1 MPNERIERLVKA
13 ARSGDIFPP
22 IVTVEYDEFDLKL
35 ADPLRIAKR
44 LSEYMDAQPA
54 YFSDDNELVGM
65 LRFDGSVE
73 AALFPRTGHKFF
85 SEAAHKFYCKP
96 MENLCIFEWQHSN
109 ADFGKIVNIGLEG
122 IRREIIESRKKYLD
136 DLPRLNFLAG
146 LEAMIRG
153 IVRRAQKYALECR
166 TQAFA
171 CKDHAR
177 KATLLRMA
185 ANITQVPEHPART
198 FEEAVQCLYF
208 CFMFQPDSIGRP
220 DQYLY
225 PLYQQGIADGSLTKD
240 HARELLQEL
249 YVMIHGWTPFG
260 NSNSDKGG
268 ESHFVIGGYT
278 LDHRCGWNELSELIL
293 DSMMEVDLIRPQ
305 VPLRW
310 NKLTPRAVLRKILDC
325 ERKDKNKRIAL
336 VNDEPRIDSMLKIN
350 KLPWETAYDYIMV
363 GCNEPAFQGGISL
376 GGTNVNICRSLVNTL
391 NDRRAEV
398 LACND
403 FDAFYAVY
411 EEELN
416 RDLET
421 VLAYSNRYNMLRARD
436 CNVLTSLFMTG
447 CVERA
452 VSVTQGGATRARWCA
467 NLMGS
472 TNLIDSLCIV
482 RQFVYEEKRC
492 TMETLLAALDADW
505 KGHEE
510 LRAEILREGKFY
522 GNNDALSN
530 AVANRLYTSLYNF
543 ADGRTDLFGN
553 ALNFGNLTGYHSHFA
568 TYGALTQATPDGRV
582 AGSALLFGSGQAE
595 GKDRDGITSLLLS
608 VAHMDPTGVMCGN
621 TILNLS
627 VDENTV
633 QNDESFE
640 KLVSLI
646 EIYFREGGL
655 HVQLNH
661 VATEDLIAAKKDPDK
676 YKSIRVRVS
685 GFSAT
690 FVKLEEAIQDNV
702 IARTVNQA

>member
-1 MPNERIERLVKA
+1 MVNERIAKLVKA
-13 ARSGDIFPP
+13 AREGEIFPP
-22 IVTVEYDEFDLKL
+22 FKQIEYDEFDLKM

-44 LSEYMDAQPA
+44 LSEYMEAQPP
-54 YFSDDNELVGM
+54 YFSEDNELVGM

-73 AALFPRTGHKFF
+73 GPLFPRTGHKFF
-85 SEAAHKFYCKP
+85 GETAHKFYCKQ
-96 MENLCIFEWQHSN
+96 MENLTSLEWQHSN
-109 ADFGKIVNIGLEG
+109 ADFGKVINTGLEG
-122 IRREIIESRKKYLD
+122 IRQEIIESRKKYLD

-153 IVRRAQKYALECR
+153 IVRRAQQYAVECR
-166 TQAFA
+166 KQAFA
-171 CKDHAR
+171 CTDATR

-198 FEEAVQCLYF
+198 FEEAIQCLYF
-208 CFMFQPDSIGRP
+208 CFGFQPDSIGRP

-240 HARELLQEL
+240 HAKELLQEL
-249 YVMIHGWTPFG
+249 YVMIHGWTKFG
-260 NSNSDKGG
+260 TSNGDKGA

-278 LDHRCGWNELSELIL
+278 IDHRNGWNELSELIL

-305 VPLRW
+305 VSLRW
-310 NKLTPRAVLRKILDC
+310 NKLTPRSVLYKVLDC

-336 VNDEPRIDSMLKIN
+336 VNDEPRINSMMNIG

-376 GGTNVNICRSLVNTL
+376 GGTDVNICRSLVNTL

-398 LACND
+398 LACKD
-403 FDAFYAVY
+403 FDAFYAIY

-421 VLAYSNRYNMLRARD
+421 VLAYSNRFNMLRSRD

-452 VSVTQGGATRARWCA
+452 TSVTQGGAVRARWCA
-467 NLMGS
+467 NFMGS
-472 TNLIDSLCIV
+472 TNLIDSLCII
-482 RQFVYEEKRC
+482 RQFVFEEKRC
-492 TMETLLAALDADW
+492 SMATLLAALDADW

-510 LRAEILREGKFY
+510 LRSQILNIGKFF
-522 GNNDALSN
+522 GNNEELSN
-530 AVANRLYTSLYNF
+530 GMAQRFYASVYNF
-543 ADGRTDLFGN
+543 AKGRTDLFGN
-553 ALNFGNLTGYHSHFA
+553 ALFFGNLTGYNPHFQWF
-568 TYGALTQATPDGRV
+568 GALTQATPDGRI

-608 VAHMDPTGVMCGN
+608 VAHMDPTGIMCGN
-621 TILNLS
+621 SILNLS

-633 QNDESFE
+633 QNEEGFE
-640 KLVSLI
+640 KLVDLI

-661 VATEDLIAAKKDPDK
+661 VSAEDLIAAKKEPDK

-690 FVKLEEAIQDNV
+690 FVKLNEAIQDNV
-702 IARTVNQA
+702 IARTVNQI